1 MKIFLIGDTDF
12 KKGLLGVLARLNVLI
27 DSETDLAR
35 IKARL
40 SAKRFDLIFLDADLF
55 GLENG
60 AGARLRALLKKSGK
74 PVLVFSSQKKSYR
87 IALKAAKMGASDFLI
102 KPFSERE
109 LILRLNA
116 VRLKKDR
123 ITCIGGGTGL
133 FSVLLGLKALPNTLL
148 TSIVS
153 MSDDGGSSGKL
164 SQAFGI
170 LPPGDVRR
178 SLVALSNAPEVMNQ
192 IMQHRFDKGDVRG
205 HSFGNLFLTVLAEV
219 KGSLSEAVRAL
230 SDILNIQGIVLPASH
245 VATKLVARFA
255 GGAVIRGESRIDLG
269 EGRNADLKLTKLWHE
284 PPAECASEA
293 FSAILNS
300 DLITIG
306 PGDLFTS
313 VIANLAIEDLRR
325 AVVESRAKK
334 IYVCNLMTKP
344 GETAHFNPEDHLRE
358 VLKYLKTDCLD
369 AVLISNTKLSEES
382 ISEYARKHQRP
393 VGAGNLERLKK
404 MTKAEIVVCDIG
416 HETEL
421 VRHDSLKLKNEIHR
435 LFAKWK
441 YREKTR

>member
-1 MKIFLIGDTDF
+1 MKIFLIGEPDL
-12 KKGLLGVLARLNVLI
+12 KKSLLKALSRLNVTI
-27 DSETDLAR
+27 ESETEPSR
-35 IKARL
+35 VKKIL
-40 SAKRFDLIFLDADLF
+40 SKGHFDMVFVDADQCGF
-55 GLENG
+55 ES
-60 AGARLRALLKKSGK
+60 LLKKGGK
-74 PVLVFSSQKKSYR
+74 PFLVFSSQKNSSNL
-87 IALKAAKMGASDFLI
+87 ASKAGRFGASDFLV
-102 KPFSERE
+102 KPYNERE

-116 VRLKKDR
+116 VRLKKSR
-123 ITCIGGGTGL
+123 ITCVGGGTGL
-133 FSVLLGLKALPNTLL
+133 FSLLLGLKTLPNVLV

-219 KGSLSEAVRAL
+219 KGSMAEAVRTL

-245 VATKLVARFA
+245 AATKLVARFSDHT
-255 GGAVIRGESRIDLG
+255 VIRGESRIDLG
-269 EGRNADLKLTKLWHE
+269 EGRDPELKPTKLWHE
-284 PPAECASEA
+284 PPAACAPEA

-300 DLITIG
+300 DVVTIG

-313 VIANLAIEDLRR
+313 VIANLAIEDLRK

-344 GETAHFNPEDHLRE
+344 GETARFGPEDHVRE
-358 VLKYLKTDCLD
+358 ILKYLKKDCLD
-369 AVLISNTKLSEES
+369 AVLISNTQLSEES
-382 ISEYARKHQRP
+382 IAEYARKHQRP
-393 VGAGNLERLKK
+393 VGTGNLSRLKK
-404 MTKAEIVVCDIG
+404 MTKAEVLICDIG

-421 VRHDSLKLKNEIHR
+421 VRHDSLKLKNEIQK
-435 LFAKWK
+435 LLTKWK
-441 YREKTR
+441 SREKTR

>member
-12 KKGLLGVLARLNVLI
+12 KKSLLGTLARLSVSI
-27 DSETDLAR
+27 DSETDFSR

-40 SAKRFDLIFLDADLF
+40 STKHYDLFFLDADLF
-55 GLENG
+55 GFENG
-60 AGARLRALLKKSGK
+60 TGIRLRALLKKSGK
-74 PVLVFSSQKKSYR
+74 PVLVFSSQKKSYAL
-87 IALKAAKMGASDFLI
+87 ALKAAKTGASDFLI
-102 KPFSERE
+102 KPFNERE

-116 VRLKKDR
+116 VRMKKDR
-123 ITCIGGGTGL
+123 IICIGGGTGL
-133 FSVLLGLKALPNTLL
+133 FSVLLGLKTLPNTLL

-164 SQAFGI
+164 SQDFGI

-192 IMQHRFDKGDVRG
+192 IMQHRFDKGDLRG

-219 KGSLSEAVRAL
+219 KGSMAEAVRAL

-245 VATKLVARFA
+245 IATKLVARFT
-255 GGAVIRGESRIDLG
+255 GGSVIRGESRIDLG
-269 EGRNADLKLTKLWHE
+269 EGRDPDLKLVKLWHE
-284 PPAECASEA
+284 PYAECASEA
-293 FSAILNS
+293 FSAILDS
-300 DLITIG
+300 DVVIIG

-325 AVVESRAKK
+325 ALVEGRGKK

-344 GETAHFNPEDHLRE
+344 GETAHFNAEDHLRE

-369 AVLISNTKLSEES
+369 AVLISNTKLSDES
-382 ISEYARKHQRP
+382 IAEYARKHQRP
-393 VGAGNLERLKK
+393 VGTGSLTRLKK

-441 YREKTR
+441 HLEKTR

>member
-1 MKIFLIGDTDF
+1 MKIFLIGEPELRKD
-12 KKGLLGVLARLNVLI
+12 LLRVLSRLNVTI
-27 DSETDLAR
+27 DSEIERSR
-35 IKARL
+35 IKASL
-40 SAKRFDLIFLDADLF
+40 SEGRFDMMFVDADQFWF
-55 GLENG
+55 GNG
-60 AGARLRALLKKSGK
+60 FGVGSQSWLKKCGK
-74 PVLVFSSQKKSYR
+74 PFLVLSSQKNSSVLTTR
-87 IALKAAKMGASDFLI
+87 SGRFGASDFLV
-102 KPFSERE
+102 KPYNERE

-116 VRLKKDR
+116 LWLKKSR

-133 FSVLLGLKALPNTLL
+133 FSLLLGLKTLPNTLL

-219 KGSLSEAVRAL
+219 KGSMAEAVRAL

-245 VATKLVARFA
+245 AATKITARFA
-255 GGAVIRGESRIDLG
+255 DQTVIRGESRIDLS
-269 EGRNADLKLTKLWHE
+269 EGRTADLKLTKLWHE
-284 PPAECASEA
+284 PPAECAPEA
-293 FSAILNS
+293 FSAIHNS
-300 DLITIG
+300 DVVTIG

-313 VIANLAIEDLRR
+313 VIANLAIDDLRR

-334 IYVCNLMTKP
+334 IYICNLMTKP
-344 GETAHFNPEDHLRE
+344 GETAHFGPEDHVRE
-358 VLKYLKTDCLD
+358 VMKYLKKDCLD
-369 AVLISNTKLSEES
+369 AVLISNTQLSEES
-382 ISEYARKHQRP
+382 IDEYARKHQRP
-393 VGAGNLERLKK
+393 VGTGTLARLKK
-404 MTKAEIVVCDIG
+404 ITKAEILFCDIG

-421 VRHDSLKLKNEIHR
+421 VRHDSLKLKNEVQR
-435 LFAKWK
+435 LLTKWK
-441 YREKTR
+441 NKEKTR

>member
-1 MKIFLIGDTDF
+1 MRIFLIGEPEM
-12 KKGLLGVLARLNVLI
+12 KKNLLRALSRLNVTI
-27 DSETDLAR
+27 DSETEPSR
-35 IKARL
+35 IKTAL
-40 SAKRFDLIFLDADLF
+40 SKGHFDMIFVDADQCGF
-55 GLENG
+55 EPF
-60 AGARLRALLKKSGK
+60 LKKHGK
-74 PVLVFSSQKKSYR
+74 PFLVFSSQKNSSGL
-87 IALKAAKMGASDFLI
+87 ASKARRDGASDYLV
-102 KPFSERE
+102 KPYNERE

-116 VRLKKDR
+116 AWLKKSR

-133 FSVLLGLKALPNTLL
+133 FSLLLGLKTLPNTLV

-219 KGSLSEAVRAL
+219 KGSMAEAVRTL

-245 VATKLVARFA
+245 AATKLVARFSDQT
-255 GGAVIRGESRIDLG
+255 VIRGESRIDLG
-269 EGRNADLKLTKLWHE
+269 EGRDPELKPIKLWHE
-284 PPAECASEA
+284 PSAVCAPEA

-300 DLITIG
+300 DVVTIG

-313 VIANLAIEDLRR
+313 VIANLAIEDLRK
-325 AVVESRAKK
+325 AVVETQAKK

-344 GETAHFNPEDHLRE
+344 GETAHFGPEEHVRE
-358 VLKYLKTDCLD
+358 VIKYLKKDCLD
-369 AVLISNTKLSEES
+369 AVLISNTQLSCES
-382 ISEYARKHQRP
+382 IEEYARKHQRP
-393 VGAGNLERLKK
+393 VGTGNLARLRKI
-404 MTKAEIVVCDIG
+404 TKAEIVVCDIG

-421 VRHDSLKLKNEIHR
+421 VRHDSVKLKNEIQK
-435 LFAKWK
+435 LLTKWK
-441 YREKTR
+441 NKEKKR